1 MTFKK
6 FLAELSDIFEVSKI
20 DLKKN
25 NFFKNWDSLTQLSV
39 IALINSN
46 FKK

>member
-20 DLKKN
+20 DPKKITSLKIGTPLHN
-25 NFFKNWDSLTQLSV
+25 CRL
-39 IALINSN
+39 
-46 FKK
+46 